1 MKTKMK
7 PFKPL
12 KNAGVSVTPNPLA
25 KLPQRGAKIALT
37 RNKNAGR
44 ANGKRI

>member
-1 MKTKMK
+1 MKTKIK

-25 KLPQRGAKIALT
+25 KLPQRGAKIALA
-37 RNKNAGR
+37 RNLKAGC
-44 ANGKRI
+44 ANGKRK